1 MLLGADR
8 FYDAGYTG
16 LNAHIANVEGGTPW
30 RGHETMD
37 WIPAG
42 NIFWSGEGL
51 NEGTSP
57 TSITSHATGTSM
69 NMIGKPTSGSLDPVL
84 QRGIAFGI
92 SPSNFYAGNVAS
104 TISGNSFNWSS
115 YADFRNVYYRAI
127 VEGVGLNNTI
137 NAANRADVVSSSWG
151 GDAVTS
157 GGAYNLERSARII
170 DAIAFEGSQTRGSTI
185 VIAAGNSGGANTVAS
200 PATGFNS
207 IAVGAL
213 GETATDSVGTAT
225 FNVATSFSSRGP
237 IDYRQPTSNSD
248 FTGTDLG
255 NIRARIDIAA
265 PGFNMRLATTG
276 NSNSYTTEAGTSF
289 AAPTVAGGIA
299 LLADSAWSSLDPT
312 SAASAVDGRVMKAV
326 LINSADKTSGWN
338 NGQSW
343 NGTSWSTSRGLD
355 YATGGGRMNLSQAFN
370 QYVNGN
376 GNTITQLINPTGTG
390 AHSVLS
396 TGWRER
402 PSIVRIAP
410 VPRTWTS

>member
-1 MLLGADR
+1 M
-8 FYDAGYTG
+8 
-16 LNAHIANVEGGTPW
+16 
-30 RGHETMD
+30 
-37 WIPAG
+37 
-42 NIFWSGEGL
+42 
-51 NEGTSP
+51 
-57 TSITSHATGTSM
+57 
-69 NMIGKPTSGSLDPVL
+69 
-84 QRGIAFGI
+84 
-92 SPSNFYAGNVAS
+92 
-104 TISGNSFNWSS
+104 
-115 YADFRNVYYRAI
+115 
-127 VEGVGLNNTI
+127 EGVGLNNTI
-137 NAANRADVVSSSWG
+137 DAANRADVVSSSWG
-151 GDAVTS
+151 GDARHERRRITTS
-157 GGAYNLERSARII
+157 NAPHGSSTPLPSKEARRAGARSSSPL
-170 DAIAFEGSQTRGSTI
+170 AIA
-185 VIAAGNSGGANTVAS
+185 GGANTVAS

-213 GETATDSVGTAT
+213 GETATDSSGTAT

-370 QYVNGN
+370 QYVNGS

-390 AHSVLS
+390 PHSVLS
-396 TGWRER
+396 TGSARATIDR
-402 PSIVRIAP
+402 PDSASSANVDFLISSPLTKNTELNTTLAWYVNAAVTQQQRHAGQLP
-410 VPRTWTS
+410 